1 VDTAR
6 KLICTIVNNETV
18 TDSHEPATHESIRT
32 FAFRHMLNLWPCYR
46 GTGGRVTFISSD
58 WRRVNV
64 RLKLGLRTRNYVG
77 TIFGGSLYGAID
89 PIYML
94 MLIQILGPA
103 YVVWDKAA
111 NIRFKKP
118 GRGTLEAQFFVTEE
132 EIATIRELSSHA
144 TSIDRIYS
152 VEFKDRDGQVIAS
165 IDKTIYI
172 KRKLGGDI

>member
-1 VDTAR
+1 MQ
-6 KLICTIVNNETV
+6 
-18 TDSHEPATHESIRT
+18 T
-32 FAFRHMLNLWPCYR
+32 FAFRQMLNLWPCYR

-58 WRRVNV
+58 WRRVKV

-94 MLIQILGPA
+94 MLIKILGPD

-111 NIRFKKP
+111 AIRFKKP
-118 GRGTLEAQFFVTEE
+118 GRGVLEAKFLVTEE
-132 EIATIRELSSHA
+132 EVATIRELSARA
-144 TSIDRIYS
+144 TSIDRIYP

-172 KRKLGGDI
+172 KRRT